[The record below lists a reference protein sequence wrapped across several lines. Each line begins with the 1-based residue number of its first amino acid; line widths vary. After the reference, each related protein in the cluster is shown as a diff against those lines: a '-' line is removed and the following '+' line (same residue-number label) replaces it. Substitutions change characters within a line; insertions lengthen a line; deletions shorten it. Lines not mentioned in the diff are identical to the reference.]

1 MAQADDRDGVRVV
14 LSAAQLA
21 AVLGRQSIN
30 QAEMLSNRL
39 WGGLQIVGGVLEMV
53 GAGALCV
60 LPEPTLA
67 SKAGCIVFGVHG
79 SDTAAAGLRQV
90 WTAQDTATLTQQ
102 GTAKLAEAMRASP
115 DLANSIGLSLDIAV
129 PFGFAGSIKAARAT
143 RVAMGRVSL
152 EMHEAK
158 AGGRVSGHTLRKHVG
173 RTEAQLRERLRLEPT
188 RRVVSSFTDIEQAEW
203 AISET
208 MRANTLRIKE
218 WASSPTDD
226 LVLNKDVG
234 RKIGHA
240 IIRESGRLVN
250 SSRVV
255 VVLKYETHNGMPYYI
270 LTAMLD
276 AQTNIETN

>member
-1 MAQADDRDGVRVV
+1 MSYQTDPDGVRVV
-14 LSAAQLA
+14 LSAPQLA
-21 AVLGRQSIN
+21 AVLAGASISPT
-30 QAEMLSNRL
+30 EMLSNRL
-39 WGGLQIVGGVLEMV
+39 WGGLQVVGGVLEMV

-60 LPEPTLA
+60 LPEPTMV

-102 GTAKLAEAMRASP
+102 GAAKLAEAMRASP

-129 PFGFAGSIKAARAT
+129 PFGFAGSINAARAT

-158 AGGRVSGHTLRKHVG
+158 AGGRVGGHTLRKHVG

-208 MRANTLRIKE
+208 MRANTLRIKA
-218 WASSPTDD
+218 WASSPTDN

-276 AQTNIETN
+276 AQTNIETD